1 MAKALL
7 SVVDL
12 ANQRNAERLFRTS
25 EERAKHLSPEAVR
38 FIATAEYVAG
48 HLQADPQLE
57 WSPAI
62 IGLCTA
68 IEAEIVS
75 RILRPLSAKASGDD
89 LAADKADKDI
99 GRVAAFCSDATR
111 KPPELG
117 TFAHFLQ
124 TFIHSQHR
132 RVASALF
139 RSFTS
144 LTADWIGSHW
154 LWEPKGLH
162 QALTTL
168 TSEFRNR
175 AAHIDELSKEDY
187 AACRDLV
194 IGLDGMLWKLVLATE
209 RHV

>member
-1 MAKALL
+1 MTGP
-7 SVVDL
+7 
-12 ANQRNAERLFRTS
+12 RPWPRLFCQLWTSRTNGMPS
-25 EERAKHLSPEAVR
+25 DFLEHQKSGQSTYLQRPCASSQRPNTLQGA
-38 FIATAEYVAG
+38 F
-48 HLQADPQLE
+48 QADPQLE

-154 LWEPKGLH
+154 LLEPKGLH

-187 AACRDLV
+187 AAA
-194 IGLDGMLWKLVLATE
+194 GT
-209 RHV
+209 